1 MVAVNQFTLRGVTL
15 LQVTFLLLLCKVNY
29 LGVCVAAKS
38 PETFDGF
45 VKGESW
51 TLVRVENQP
60 VQTIEGLS
68 SGVYSLEL
76 ASARATACGGP
87 RSGTHCSS
95 LPHLHNKN

>member
-1 MVAVNQFTLRGVTL
+1 MVAVNQFTLRRARL
-15 LQVTFLLLLCKVNY
+15 LQLALLLLVCKIDKF
-29 LGVCVAAKS
+29 GVCAAAKS

-45 VKGESW
+45 AKGESW
-51 TLVRVENQP
+51 TLVQVENQP